1 MFTFVTTTKI
11 KLNQACLSVCLSVC
25 HLCEA
30 MVAILIGHEKWKLLV
45 FLVCYCVPWT
55 FSNWQLLLLALGCYE
70 HTHLNYDD
78 IKVYSGWT
86 RSKSTTVMITQISVC
101 ETMYVIPDTALLSK
115 GGGGWFHGGYDRQ
128 FGIFLKAGFP
138 SLLVTMLQSG
148 KRGCG

>member
-86 RSKSTTVMITQISVC
+86 RCKSTTVMITQISVC

-115 GGGGWFHGGYDRQ
+115 GGGGFTAVTTDSSGYFSR
-128 FGIFLKAGFP
+128 LVFP
-138 SLLVTMLQSG
+138 LCWS
-148 KRGCG
+148 RC

>member
-1 MFTFVTTTKI
+1 
-11 KLNQACLSVCLSVC
+11 
-25 HLCEA
+25 

-70 HTHLNYDD
+70 HTHLTYDD

-101 ETMYVIPDTALLSK
+101 ETMYVIRHYYLRG

-138 SLLVTMLQSG
+138 SLLVTMLKSG